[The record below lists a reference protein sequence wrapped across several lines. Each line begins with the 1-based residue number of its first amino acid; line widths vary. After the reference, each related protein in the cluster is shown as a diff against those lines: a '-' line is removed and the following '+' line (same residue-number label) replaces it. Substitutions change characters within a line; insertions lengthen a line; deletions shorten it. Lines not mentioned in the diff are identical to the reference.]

1 MAEPDSPFSPAA
13 APEKETHWVP
23 MAIGAAVVAALVV
36 ALIIFTRSGPANA
49 NPEDPTFAKLQLS
62 RLSMAT
68 AKNFVGGSVTYI
80 QGSITNTGDKK
91 FTGARVQVTFKNTL
105 GETVQKENLPVT
117 VVLPNL
123 PYVDYGTMDHAP
135 LAPGQA
141 RDFRLT
147 LEHVSADWDGQ
158 VPQVKVVSLSY

>member
-1 MAEPDSPFSPAA
+1 
-13 APEKETHWVP
+13 
-23 MAIGAAVVAALVV
+23 
-36 ALIIFTRSGPANA
+36 
-49 NPEDPTFAKLQLS
+49 
-62 RLSMAT
+62 
-68 AKNFVGGSVTYI
+68 
-80 QGSITNTGDKK
+80 
-91 FTGARVQVTFKNTL
+91 VTFKNTL

-135 LAPGQA
+135 LAPGQT

>member
-1 MAEPDSPFSPAA
+1 MAEPDSPFSPVA
-13 APEKETHWVP
+13 APEKESHWIP

-36 ALIIFTRSGPANA
+36 ALIIFTRSGPSSA
-49 NPEDPTFAKLQLS
+49 NPEDPNLAKLQLS

-80 QGSITNTGDKK
+80 QGSIANSGDKK
-91 FTGARVQVTFKNTL
+91 VTGARVLVTFKNTL
-105 GETVQKENLPVT
+105 GETVQKENLPLT

-135 LAPGQA
+135 LAPGQS
-141 RDFRLT
+141 RGFRLT

-158 VPQVKVVSLSY
+158 VPQVQVVSVSY

>member
-1 MAEPDSPFSPAA
+1 MAEPDSPFSPTA

-23 MAIGAAVVAALVV
+23 MAIGAAVVAAVVV
-36 ALIIFTRSGPANA
+36 AFIVFGRSGPSNA
-49 NPEDPTFAKLQLS
+49 NPEDPALAKLQLS

-80 QGSITNTGDKK
+80 QGSIANTGDKK
-91 FTGARVQVTFKNTL
+91 VTGARVQVIFKNTL
-105 GETVQKENLPVT
+105 GETVQKENLPLT

-135 LAPGQA
+135 LAPGQS
-141 RDFRLT
+141 RGFRLT

-158 VPQVKVVSLSY
+158 VPQVRVVSVAY